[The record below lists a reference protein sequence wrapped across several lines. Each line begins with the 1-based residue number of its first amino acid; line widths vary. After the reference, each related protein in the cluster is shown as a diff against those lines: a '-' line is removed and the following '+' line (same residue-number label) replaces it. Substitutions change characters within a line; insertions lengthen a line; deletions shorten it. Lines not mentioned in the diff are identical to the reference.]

1 MDLKLL
7 LLAVVCHLLII
18 WAPKW
23 RLRPR
28 FLQQII
34 IFSQKSLRWAQETVT
49 CFKPQKQMTAAQ
61 KFKARLSSQ
70 GHGRDVS
77 TKHKQAKNLTS
88 PWPLPLPLVRLTL
101 IPKQLFCFFFSR

>member
-7 LLAVVCHLLII
+7 LLALVVSSAHHPRSKVEAAVT
-18 WAPKW
+18 APAANNN
-23 RLRPR
+23 
-28 FLQQII
+28 FL
-34 IFSQKSLRWAQETVT
+34 SEVTTLRWAQETVT

-77 TKHKQAKNLTS
+77 TKHKQCKL
-88 PWPLPLPLVRLTL
+88 R
-101 IPKQLFCFFFSR
+101 I